1 MILIIYFLIGMLVY
15 NLLYSNLFYNKKFE
29 PILLE
34 LLGLGASY
42 SEINVLLFLS
52 SLVWP
57 ALLIYILIR

>member
-1 MILIIYFLIGMLVY
+1 MLVY

-29 PILLE
+29 SILLE

-57 ALLIYILIR
+57 VLLIYILIR

>member
-1 MILIIYFLIGMLVY
+1 MLVY

>member
-1 MILIIYFLIGMLVY
+1 MLVY

-29 PILLE
+29 PILFK

-42 SEINVLLFLS
+42 LEINVLLFLS

-57 ALLIYILIR
+57 ALLIYILIK